1 MKCTYYL
8 LALAAIT
15 SFACTKNPMSIQ
27 GRWVNYKTE
36 FNGRANNEN
45 GVPYTIGLDLEFICD
60 SLIDRTEIRRRD
72 MGLPASDTSVLYEK
86 YSLNSNVLK
95 IGNAPGMLVEKLD
108 EDELILINIDKE
120 EYKRWKFFFERV
132 DE

>member
-1 MKCTYYL
+1 MKGTHYL
-8 LALAAIT
+8 LAIAAIAL
-15 SFACTKNPMSIQ
+15 FACTKKPMSIQ

-36 FNGRANNEN
+36 FNGSANNEN

-72 MGLPASDTSVLYEK
+72 MGLPTSDTSVLYEK
-86 YSLNSNVLK
+86 YSLSSNVLK
-95 IGNAPGMLVEKLD
+95 IGDAPGMLVEKLD
-108 EDELILINIDKE
+108 EEELILMKIDKE

-132 DE
+132 D